1 MVVAVAAVIVGNL
14 QASFSTSVPANS
26 AASNVLTSIAS
37 ALNPFSTFLQV
48 VILVALA
55 AVLLFILIA
64 AFGRKSLAEAGATP
78 TG

>member
-1 MVVAVAAVIVGNL
+1 VVAVAAVIIGNL
-14 QASFSTSVPANS
+14 QNSFSTSVPVNS
-26 AASNVLTSIAS
+26 AAYNVLGQIAN
-37 ALNPFSTFLQV
+37 ALNPFATFLQV

-64 AFGRKSLAEAGATP
+64 AFGRRSLTEAGSAP